1 VTGIIQRCTLI
12 CLLLLAAFPR
22 PSGGEDVY
30 TVRKGDTLSRVA
42 RWNGV
47 TAEALVEAN
56 GLASDRL
63 MPGMQLRIPPRQGD
77 PESAAV
83 APAPAAAVSPDE
95 SAARGPEPQETRS
108 HTVEKGETLSSI
120 AGLYGMSVKELKAL
134 NRIRKAGKLRAG
146 KDILV
151 FKPAEPAPEETATVP
166 PAAVVPE
173 SRLAR
178 EIRELTES
186 LLVKEVRELSEPV
199 AGTGGIKEKLI
210 RIAKKM
216 LDIPYRFGGSS
227 FRGIDCSGY
236 VQKVFS
242 LLNIVLPRTAR
253 EQFHRGTL
261 VDRDDLSIGDLVFF
275 RTYAKF
281 PSHVGIYLGDNRFI
295 HASSTDRKV
304 TIDSL
309 DAPYYIKR
317 FVGARRL
324 PLDEPVGEI

>member
-1 VTGIIQRCTLI
+1 MTGIIQRCALF

-22 PSGGEDVY
+22 PSGAEEDY
-30 TVRKGDTLSRVA
+30 TVRKGDNLSRIA
-42 RWNGV
+42 RWHGV
-47 TAEALVEAN
+47 TAESLVEAN

-63 MPGMQLRIPPRQGD
+63 MPGMKLRIPPRQGES
-77 PESAAV
+77 ESAAA
-83 APAPAAAVSPDE
+83 AP
-95 SAARGPEPQETRS
+95 
-108 HTVEKGETLSSI
+108 
-120 AGLYGMSVKELKAL
+120 
-134 NRIRKAGKLRAG
+134 
-146 KDILV
+146 ILV
-151 FKPAEPAPEETATVP
+151 YKPAESKPEETATAP
-166 PAAVVPE
+166 PAMVVPE
-173 SRLAR
+173 SRLTR
-178 EIRELTES
+178 EIKELTES
-186 LLVKEVRELSEPV
+186 PLVKEVKELSEPF
-199 AGTGGIKEKLI
+199 AGTDGIKEKLT

-253 EQFHRGTL
+253 EQFNRGAL
-261 VDRDDLSIGDLVFF
+261 VDKDDLSIGDLVFF

-295 HASSTDRKV
+295 HASSKDRRVK
-304 TIDSL
+304 IDSM

-324 PLDEPVGEI
+324 PLDKEPAGEI